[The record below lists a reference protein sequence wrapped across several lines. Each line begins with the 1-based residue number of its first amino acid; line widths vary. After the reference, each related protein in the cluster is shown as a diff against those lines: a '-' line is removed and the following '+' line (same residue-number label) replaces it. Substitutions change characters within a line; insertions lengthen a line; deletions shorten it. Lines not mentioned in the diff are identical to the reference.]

1 MPGEINCSFTKSLI
15 PLVEREAGEA
25 AVAALLR
32 AAGYS
37 REYLIAD
44 HNWLP
49 LPLADA
55 LSREAMVL
63 LGETDEE
70 QWGRRWGEYHMDW
83 KPSHDERSYLGS
95 YTMGLGSPRAIFGRY
110 TAVEAAT
117 RRSHGATVVEFSRTR
132 ATIHEK
138 PLDGSYTPRW
148 LCSHSRTM
156 IERFPTN
163 WGLPRAVVSES
174 QCAAAGAPYCVWHL

>member
-55 LSREAMVL
+55 LSREAMAL

-95 YTMGLGSPRAIFGRY
+95 YTMGLGSPRAIYAR
-110 TAVEAAT
+110 TAMIAGAVNRAWTCELLAMH
-117 RRSHGATVVEFSRTR
+117 RSRAVVWLTPR
-132 ATIHEK
+132 AGFCTF
-138 PLDGSYTPRW
+138 RW
-148 LCSHSRTM
+148 LCSHARTM
-156 IERFPTN
+156 FARFPIN
-163 WGLPRAVVSES
+163 WGLLRATLIES
-174 QCAAAGAPYCVWHL
+174 QCAATGASACV